1 MTSSISQE
9 LARIKDTASSR
20 VKDRFSRNTCF
31 CSLRID
37 RYQRNSLRI
46 SFTYRCNSLEYS
58 IACTAV
64 WISANGNLA
73 RMTFHTTLIFKCTLT
88 LLPPIIFC
96 STEKKKK
103 NATICYLVMDRG
115 EREVAQA
122 GAGEYL
128 NLDVANVAGQRR
140 RPGNLEVDS
149 LGVGTG
155 NGMSH

>member
-1 MTSSISQE
+1 M
-9 LARIKDTASSR
+9 
-20 VKDRFSRNTCF
+20 
-31 CSLRID
+31 D

-73 RMTFHTTLIFKCTLT
+73 RMTFHTTLIFKHTPALSTCYHF
-88 LLPPIIFC
+88 LLHAKE
-96 STEKKKK
+96 EKEKEL
-103 NATICYLVMDRG
+103 TICYLVMDGG
-115 EREVAQA
+115 EREVAQV
-122 GAGEYL
+122 GAGEHL
-128 NLDVANVAGQRR
+128 NLDVANVAGQSR
-140 RPGNLEVDS
+140 RPGDLEVDS